1 MLANRR
7 FRLGLTDFPVPGCA
21 SVTPFYRLNVGPG
34 LATAENPC
42 YRRGGRL

>member
-1 MLANRR
+1 MLADRR
-7 FRLGLTDFPVPGCA
+7 FRLGLTGFPAFICA

-42 YRRGGRL
+42 YRPDDRL